1 MATALQLSPQ
11 EPILIDGYQTGIEEL
26 TTVINCHSSR
36 FRRIALGHLG
46 SVADAEDAVQDALLS
61 ALTHVHQF
69 KGQAKMSTWVTSI
82 VINSSR
88 MKLRKRSACIH
99 LSLDEPRGD
108 DFRLAEVIRD
118 TRPGPEAEYRKRE
131 MAEMLTDA
139 VARLSPILRRT
150 FELRDVRGLSIRE
163 AAHLMEVPSGTV
175 KARLA
180 RARKRLRKAMVS
192 AYGKKTRCDVPSP
205 AALFSKGSSAQ
216 AVAME
221 SAEVK
226 FGRAVE

>member
-11 EPILIDGYQTGIEEL
+11 EPILIDGYQRSIEEL
-26 TTVINCHSSR
+26 ITVVTRHSPR

-46 SVADAEDAVQDALLS
+46 SFADAEDAVQDALLA

-88 MKLRKRSACIH
+88 MKLRKRSASIQ
-99 LSLDEPRGD
+99 LSLDETRGD
-108 DFRLAEVIRD
+108 DFPLAELIRD

-139 VARLSPILRRT
+139 ITRLSPILRRT

-163 AAHLMEVPSGTV
+163 AAHVMEVPSGTV

-192 AYGKKTRCDVPSP
+192 AHGKKTRCDVHSS
-205 AALFSKGSSAQ
+205 AALSSKGLSAQ
-216 AVAME
+216 AGAME
-221 SAEVK
+221 SAE
-226 FGRAVE
+226 AT